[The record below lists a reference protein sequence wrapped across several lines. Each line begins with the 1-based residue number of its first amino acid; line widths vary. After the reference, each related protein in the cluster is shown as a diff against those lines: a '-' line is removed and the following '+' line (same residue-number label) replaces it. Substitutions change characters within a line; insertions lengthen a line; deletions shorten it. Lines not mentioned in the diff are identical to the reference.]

1 MVLESPMD
9 TDDEG
14 MGDELYA
21 SSSEPG
27 FGSQNATGPALTGSN
42 SGFLHE
48 YTPTLEVVVGNTRY
62 SALSSPLS
70 PSSSLPDYKLLHQTH
85 TQLYMRFLYSSY
97 RLSTLQTR
105 PGGRP
110 NELVATNLHTSTIYC
125 LQLYTHPQTG
135 AQTLFTGS
143 KDKSIR
149 EWDLQTSQF
158 IRVVHN
164 VHLGSVLS
172 LAAHDGL
179 LCSAGSDSTVC
190 IWDLVENTPLAVI
203 HDHTD
208 SVLAVRLDEK
218 RLVSCSKGN

>member
-1 MVLESPMD
+1 
-9 TDDEG
+9 
-14 MGDELYA
+14 MGDEIYT

-27 FGSQNATGPALTGSN
+27 FGSRNTTDAAPSDFN
-42 SGFLHE
+42 SFVK
-48 YTPTLEVVVGNTRY
+48 YTPVLERVVGNNRH
-62 SALSSPLS
+62 SAPPALLVSSNL
-70 PSSSLPDYKLLHQTH
+70 LPNYKMLHKTH
-85 TQLYMRFLYSSY
+85 TRLYMRFLYSSY

-110 NELVATNLHTSTIYC
+110 NEQATTNLHTSTIYC
-125 LQLYTHPQTG
+125 LQLYTSPQTG
-135 AQTLFTGS
+135 VQTLFTGS

-164 VHLGSVLS
+164 LHLGSVLS

-179 LCSAGSDSTVC
+179 LCSAGSDSRVC
-190 IWDLVENTPLAVI
+190 LWDLVGNAPLPVI

-208 SVLAVRLDEK
+208 SVLAVRLDGR
-218 RLVSCSKGN
+218 RLVSCSKGTLNGQEVVHSVLIAI